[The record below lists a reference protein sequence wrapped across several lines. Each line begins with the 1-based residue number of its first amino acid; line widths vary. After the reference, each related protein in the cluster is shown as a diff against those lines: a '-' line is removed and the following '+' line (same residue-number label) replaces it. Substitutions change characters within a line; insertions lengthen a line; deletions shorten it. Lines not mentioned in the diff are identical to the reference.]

1 VNDRPSPIRVV
12 GGTDQKKTSSADHK
26 FRLGQRV
33 HLLARP
39 WDLTPPA
46 GHFRVMRLLP
56 REGAE
61 HQYRIQSV
69 ADGHERVVRESQ
81 LA

>member
-1 VNDRPSPIRVV
+1 MNERPSPIRIVA
-12 GGTDQKKTSSADHK
+12 GTEHKMPNADHK

>member
-1 VNDRPSPIRVV
+1 VNDRTSPIRVV
-12 GGTDQKKTSSADHK
+12 TGTDKKTSNADHK

-46 GHFRVMRLLP
+46 GHFRIMRLLP

-81 LA
+81 LG

>member
-1 VNDRPSPIRVV
+1 MTDRPTVV
-12 GGTDQKKTSSADHK
+12 HVVAGTDPETPSSDHK

-46 GHFRVMRLLP
+46 GHFRIMRLLP

-69 ADGHERVVRESQ
+69 ADSHERVVRESQ
-81 LA
+81 IA

>member
-1 VNDRPSPIRVV
+1 MIDRPPPVQAVARA
-12 GGTDQKKTSSADHK
+12 DQKVSGADHK
-26 FRLGQRV
+26 FRVGQRV
-33 HLLARP
+33 HLLVRA

-46 GHFRVMRLLP
+46 GHFHIMRLLP

-61 HQYRIQSV
+61 YQYRIQSV
-69 ADGHERVVRESQ
+69 SDGHERVVRESQ

>member
-1 VNDRPSPIRVV
+1 MTDRPSPIRIVA
-12 GGTDQKKTSSADHK
+12 GTDYGTSPNAAHK
-26 FRLGQRV
+26 FQLGQRV

-46 GHFRVMRLLP
+46 GYFRIMRLLP
-56 REGAE
+56 REGTE

-81 LA
+81 IA

>member
-1 VNDRPSPIRVV
+1 VNERPSPVRAVA
-12 GGTDQKKTSSADHK
+12 GPDKKTSSADHK

-46 GHFRVMRLLP
+46 GHFRIMRLLP

-61 HQYRIQSV
+61 YQYRIQSV

>member
-1 VNDRPSPIRVV
+1 MIERPSPIRVV
-12 GGTDQKKTSSADHK
+12 AGAAPKKSSAEYK

-56 REGAE
+56 REGSE